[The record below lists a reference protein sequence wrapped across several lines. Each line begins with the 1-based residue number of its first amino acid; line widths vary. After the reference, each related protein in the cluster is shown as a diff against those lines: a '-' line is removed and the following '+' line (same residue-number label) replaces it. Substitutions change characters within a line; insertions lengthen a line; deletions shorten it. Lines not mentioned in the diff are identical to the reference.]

1 MTARGPAEPAPE
13 DFRRALASLRTAVF
27 RPELDVE
34 EAPAPQRLAPHA
46 VALTAEAYTG
56 DDELGHGRL
65 VVLHDPEG
73 VEAWEGT
80 FRVVAFVKATLE
92 PEMAADPLL
101 TEVGWTWLEEALLTC
116 GADHAALGGTV
127 TRTSSESFGAM
138 GDRPR
143 EGQVEIRASWTPLTP
158 DLAPHALAWATVLS
172 EACGLPPLPPGVTVL
187 PVPRAATRD

>member
-1 MTARGPAEPAPE
+1 VTARPSADSAPE
-13 DFRRALASLRTAVF
+13 EFRRALSSLRTCEF

-46 VALTAEAYTG
+46 VALTAEVYDG

-80 FRVVAFVKATLE
+80 FRVVAFAKARLE

-101 TEVGWTWLEEALLTC
+101 TEVGWAWLEEALSDE
-116 GADHAALGGTV
+116 GAAHVALGGTV
-127 TRTSSESFGAM
+127 TRTTSESFAAM
-138 GDRPR
+138 DDRPL
-143 EGQVEIRASWTPLTP
+143 EGQVEIRASWTPIGA
-158 DLAPHALAWATVLS
+158 DLASHARAWASILAT
-172 EACGLPPLPPGVTVL
+172 ACGLAPVPPGVVTL
-187 PVPRAATRD
+187 PRARGRS